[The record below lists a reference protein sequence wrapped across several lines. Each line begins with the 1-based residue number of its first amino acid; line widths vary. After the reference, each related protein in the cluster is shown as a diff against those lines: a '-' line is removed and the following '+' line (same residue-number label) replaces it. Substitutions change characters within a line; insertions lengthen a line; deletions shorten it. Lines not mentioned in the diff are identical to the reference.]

1 MFQGFTYPEKIILA
15 SRNTNKIE
23 ELHVIL
29 SSIGIKLR
37 SSLDFPELS
46 DVAETSESLE
56 GNAYLKALY
65 TFNMTGYPSL
75 ADDTGLEVEALEGRP
90 GVRSARYA
98 GEKATYQE
106 NVYKLLK
113 EMEPYENR
121 KAQFRTALAYISEE
135 GTFIFQGVCEGVIL
149 REVRGDKGFG
159 YDPVFKPH
167 GKQQTFAE
175 LSSTE
180 KNEISHR
187 GKAVE
192 QFLRF
197 LRGMKVSGE

>member
-15 SRNTNKIE
+15 SRNTHKIE
-23 ELHVIL
+23 ELHAIL
-29 SSIGIKLR
+29 ATMGIKLR

-46 DVAETSESLE
+46 DVEETSDSLE

-65 TFNMTGYPSL
+65 TYNMTGFPCL
-75 ADDTGLEVEALEGRP
+75 ADDTGLEVEALDGRP

-98 GEKATYQE
+98 GEKASYKE
-106 NVYKLLK
+106 NVFKLLK
-113 EMEPYENR
+113 EMEPHENR
-121 KAQFRTALAYISEE
+121 KAQFRTALAYISDE

-149 REVRGDKGFG
+149 RELRGEKGFG

-167 GKQQTFAE
+167 GKQKTFAE
-175 LSSTE
+175 LSSSE

-197 LRGMKVSGE
+197 LRGMKRS

>member
-1 MFQGFTYPEKIILA
+1 MFKGFTLPEKIILA

-23 ELHVIL
+23 ELHAIL
-29 SSIGIKLR
+29 SSIGVKLR

-46 DVAETSESLE
+46 DVDETSDSLE

-65 TFNMTGYPSL
+65 TYNMTGFPSL
-75 ADDTGLEVEALEGRP
+75 ADDTGLEVEALDGRP

-98 GEKATYQE
+98 GQKATYKE
-106 NVYKLLK
+106 NVLKLLT
-113 EMEPYENR
+113 EMEPQENR
-121 KAQFRTALAYISEE
+121 KAQFRTALAYISDE

-149 REVRGDKGFG
+149 RELRGDKGFG
-159 YDPVFKPH
+159 YDPIFKPH
-167 GKQQTFAE
+167 GKQHTFAE
-175 LSSTE
+175 LNSTE

-192 QFLRF
+192 QFVRF
-197 LRGMKVSGE
+197 LRGMRNA